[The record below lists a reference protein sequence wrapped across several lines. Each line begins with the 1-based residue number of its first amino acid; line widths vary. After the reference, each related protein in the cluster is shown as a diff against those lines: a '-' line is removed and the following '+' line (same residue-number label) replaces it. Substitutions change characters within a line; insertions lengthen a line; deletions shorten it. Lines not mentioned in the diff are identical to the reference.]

1 MSKLHSCLEAFSN
14 KDKRIYAENY
24 ENGKKIIEETNPW
37 YTQQMVQEL
46 QNIIQQNPIKGQKE
60 YSYKLL
66 NTLVKQNTRQIT
78 PLLST
83 LIPMAAQDVNSS
95 IKEVKDIALK
105 TLKRLL
111 NNSGNE
117 DLTPFIPVV
126 L

>member
-1 MSKLHSCLEAFSN
+1 MKL
-14 KDKRIYAENY
+14 
-24 ENGKKIIEETNPW
+24 IIEETNPW

-95 IKEVKDIALK
+95 IKEVKDISLK

-117 DLTPFIPVV
+117 DLVPYQRRRG
-126 L
+126 